1 MTARRTPLSSL
12 LTRLRHRTPGLSASL
27 LNGAVAAALGLGA
40 LVVLVMV
47 LWVVSPYP
55 DSGPGG
61 ALRIAAVLWL
71 LGHGAE
77 LVRADTLSGASVPVG
92 VTPLLLF
99 VLPVCLVHRAARDAA
114 ADGGDDAPPVHG
126 PTAWAGVVLG
136 YLGVA
141 TAAAL
146 YAAGGVLKP
155 SWPSAVLCVPVV
167 VMVVAGV
174 GVWTACERRPE
185 AAHGLLGAL
194 PGRARRLAQEPDT
207 PARLAAAARAAGA
220 GAAALV
226 GGGALLVAVSLVWHG
241 VDARQ
246 TFAGLTQG
254 WSGRI
259 GVLLLCASMVPNAA
273 VWAASYALGPGFV
286 LGAGH
291 VVAPLA
297 SAPPPPLPPFPLLD
311 AVPSTGIVG
320 PLQWAVAAV
329 PVVAGVVLGRGAARW
344 GSGAD
349 PGVRGD
355 SATET
360 GRTRGGRAHSG
371 PWAQG
376 GRGAPSSSRQPASP
390 SRQPAAPTWSPLR
403 TAAAALLASV
413 MCACVV
419 AVLAG
424 LSGGPLGRGALAEFG
439 PVWWQAGAA
448 TLVWVA
454 LVGVPVAVVVRG
466 WRCLAHATR
475 RDAESGGRAIGSPRA
490 ADTSTGAR
498 KQAPA
503 GERKGPF
510 TALVKDQP
518 VPQQSD
524 GRPGATVA
532 AAARYDGDDAYGSG
546 EEVPYGAYD
555 HDTTF
560 EPDDFEP
567 AGPTPKGPDPK
578 APDTDRGTD
587 TGTDTGTERG
597 STPDE
602 ATTNTPDAPKNIQRA
617 HPAPDSP
624 PTDAKPADAKPADA
638 KPTDTKPSDTKPT
651 HANPTDAA
659 PASEATSEPDTA
671 ATPQTPSDRPRPDDA
686 DS

>member
-77 LVRADTLSGASVPVG
+77 LVRAGTLSGASVPVG

-114 ADGGDDAPPVHG
+114 ADGGDGAPPVPG

-155 SWPSAVLCVPVV
+155 SWPSAVLCVPLV

-194 PGRARRLAQEPDT
+194 PGRARRLAQGPDA

-246 TFAGLTQG
+246 TFTGLTQG

-259 GVLLLCASMVPNAA
+259 GVLLLCASLVPNAA

-291 VVAPLA
+291 VVAPLT

-349 PGVRGD
+349 PGAPGD
-355 SATET
+355 TATGT

-371 PWAQG
+371 PQTWS
-376 GRGAPSSSRQPASP
+376 GRNAPSPARP
-390 SRQPAAPTWSPLR
+390 PATPTWSPLR

-413 MCACVV
+413 ICACLV

-454 LVGVPVAVVVRG
+454 VVGVPVAVVVRG

-475 RDAESGGRAIGSPRA
+475 RDAEPRVKAIGPPRA
-490 ADTSTGAR
+490 ADPSTSAR
-498 KQAPA
+498 KKVAA
-503 GERKGPF
+503 GGRKGPF
-510 TALVKDQP
+510 TALAKDQP
-518 VPQQSD
+518 VPQQND
-524 GRPGATVA
+524 GRPGGSA
-532 AAARYDGDDAYGSG
+532 AAARYDGDDAYEAA

-560 EPDDFEP
+560 EPDGFEST
-567 AGPTPKGPDPK
+567 AATPKEPDPKEPDPK
-578 APDTDRGTD
+578 APDTA
-587 TGTDTGTERG
+587 
-597 STPDE
+597 STPDDGS
-602 ATTNTPDAPKNIQRA
+602 TNTQDVPQAPPTPDAR
-617 HPAPDSP
+617 PADARPADARP
-624 PTDAKPADAKPADA
+624 TDVRPTDANPADAE
-638 KPTDTKPSDTKPT
+638 
-651 HANPTDAA
+651 
-659 PASEATSEPDTA
+659 PASEATSEPEPEPDTTTPERPPGPPHPGA
-671 ATPQTPSDRPRPDDA
+671 AAS
-686 DS
+686 

>member
-27 LNGAVAAALGLGA
+27 LNGVVAAALGLGA

-47 LWVVSPYP
+47 LWVISPFP

-92 VTPLLLF
+92 ITPLLLF

-114 ADGGDDAPPVHG
+114 ADGGDGAPPVPG

-141 TAAAL
+141 TPAAL

-155 SWPSAVLCVPVV
+155 SWPSAVLCVPLV
-167 VMVVAGV
+167 VMVIAGV
-174 GVWTACERRPE
+174 GVWTACERRPG

-194 PGRARRLAQEPDT
+194 PGRARRLAQRPDT

-241 VDARQ
+241 ADTRA

-259 GVLLLCASMVPNAA
+259 GVLMLCAALVPNAA

-286 LGAGH
+286 LGTGH
-291 VVAPLA
+291 VVAPLT
-297 SAPPPPLPPFPLLD
+297 SAPPPPLPSFPLLE
-311 AVPSTGIVG
+311 AVPSTGIAG

-344 GSGAD
+344 GSGASD
-349 PGVRGD
+349 PGPRRDRVAG
-355 SATET
+355 
-360 GRTRGGRAHSG
+360 
-371 PWAQG
+371 
-376 GRGAPSSSRQPASP
+376 
-390 SRQPAAPTWSPLR
+390 PAAPTWSPLR
-403 TAAAALLASV
+403 TAAAALLASLI
-413 MCACVV
+413 CASVV

-424 LSGGPLGRGALAEFG
+424 LSGGPLGRGALADFG

-448 TLVWVA
+448 TLVWFA

-466 WRCLAHATR
+466 WRCL
-475 RDAESGGRAIGSPRA
+475 GRAGRQATEPRGTVIGPPR
-490 ADTSTGAR
+490 TG
-498 KQAPA
+498 QAPKA
-503 GERKGPF
+503 GRPAEAAATAGARKGPF

-518 VPQQSD
+518 APRQYGGD
-524 GRPGATVA
+524 
-532 AAARYDGDDAYGSG
+532 DEDDAYDLV
-546 EEVPYGAYD
+546 EDVPYGAYD

-560 EPDDFEP
+560 EPDDFEQPTDP
-567 AGPTPKGPDPK
+567 ARNAPQPDHDDEPNASDGEPHDEPDAEA
-578 APDTDRGTD
+578 APVQD
-587 TGTDTGTERG
+587 
-597 STPDE
+597 TPDIREVQAPQDPDENTQPE
-602 ATTNTPDAPKNIQRA
+602 AQAPPAAPSETETAPEPTAETAPETPPKPPQPAADAP
-617 HPAPDSP
+617 
-624 PTDAKPADAKPADA
+624 
-638 KPTDTKPSDTKPT
+638 
-651 HANPTDAA
+651 
-659 PASEATSEPDTA
+659 
-671 ATPQTPSDRPRPDDA
+671 
-686 DS
+686 

>member
-1 MTARRTPLSSL
+1 INPACSKCR
-12 LTRLRHRTPGLSASL
+12 SA
-27 LNGAVAAALGLGA
+27 
-40 LVVLVMV
+40 
-47 LWVVSPYP
+47 
-55 DSGPGG
+55 
-61 ALRIAAVLWL
+61 
-71 LGHGAE
+71 
-77 LVRADTLSGASVPVG
+77 
-92 VTPLLLF
+92 
-99 VLPVCLVHRAARDAA
+99 
-114 ADGGDDAPPVHG
+114 
-126 PTAWAGVVLG
+126 
-136 YLGVA
+136 
-141 TAAAL
+141 
-146 YAAGGVLKP
+146 
-155 SWPSAVLCVPVV
+155 
-167 VMVVAGV
+167 
-174 GVWTACERRPE
+174 
-185 AAHGLLGAL
+185 
-194 PGRARRLAQEPDT
+194 GRARRLAQGPDA

-254 WSGRI
+254 WSGRV
-259 GVLLLCASMVPNAA
+259 GVLLLCASLVPNAA

-291 VVAPLA
+291 VVAPLT

-311 AVPSTGIVG
+311 AVPSAGIVG

-344 GSGAD
+344 GSGGD

-355 SATET
+355 TATGT

-371 PWAQG
+371 PQTRG
-376 GRGAPSSSRQPASP
+376 GRNAPSPARP
-390 SRQPAAPTWSPLR
+390 PATPTWSPLR

-413 MCACVV
+413 ICACLV

-424 LSGGPLGRGALAEFG
+424 LSGGPLGRSALAEFG

-475 RDAESGGRAIGSPRA
+475 RDAEPRAAAIGLPRT

-498 KQAPA
+498 KRVPA
-503 GERKGPF
+503 GERKSPF

-518 VPQQSD
+518 VPQQND
-524 GRPGATVA
+524 GRPGGSAP
-532 AAARYDGDDAYGSG
+532 AARYDGDDAYEAA

-560 EPDDFEP
+560 EPDGYQPDDLEP
-567 AGPTPKGPDPK
+567 TGPTPKKQDPK
-578 APDTDRGTD
+578 EPDSKGSAK
-587 TGTDTGTERG
+587 E

-602 ATTNTPDAPKNIQRA
+602 DSANATDAP
-617 HPAPDSP
+617 PANAK
-624 PTDAKPADAKPADA
+624 PTDAKPADATPTEADPAPGA
-638 KPTDTKPSDTKPT
+638 TNAPTPEATS
-651 HANPTDAA
+651 DAA
-659 PASEATSEPDTA
+659 PDPRPDTA
-671 ATPQTPSDRPRPDDA
+671 PTPETPPGPPHPGAAAS
-686 DS
+686 

>member
-27 LNGAVAAALGLGA
+27 LNGALAAALGLGA
-40 LVVLVMV
+40 LVFLVMV

-155 SWPSAVLCVPVV
+155 SWPSAVLCVPLV

-185 AAHGLLGAL
+185 AARGLLGAL
-194 PGRARRLAQEPDT
+194 PGRARRLAQGPDA

-254 WSGRI
+254 WSGRV
-259 GVLLLCASMVPNAA
+259 GVLLLCASLVPNAA

-291 VVAPLA
+291 VVAPLT

-311 AVPSTGIVG
+311 AVPSAGIVG

-344 GSGAD
+344 GSGID

-355 SATET
+355 TATGT
-360 GRTRGGRAHSG
+360 GRTKGGRAHSG
-371 PWAQG
+371 PQTRG
-376 GRGAPSSSRQPASP
+376 GRNAPSPARP
-390 SRQPAAPTWSPLR
+390 PATPTWSPLR

-413 MCACVV
+413 ICACLV

-424 LSGGPLGRGALAEFG
+424 LSGGPLGRSALAEFG

-475 RDAESGGRAIGSPRA
+475 RDAEPRAAAIGSPRT

-498 KQAPA
+498 KRVPA
-503 GERKGPF
+503 GERKSPF

-518 VPQQSD
+518 VPQQND
-524 GRPGATVA
+524 GRPGGSAP
-532 AAARYDGDDAYGSG
+532 AARYDGDDAYEGA

-560 EPDDFEP
+560 EPDGYQPDDLEP
-567 AGPTPKGPDPK
+567 TGPTPKKQDPKKQDPKGPDPK
-578 APDTDRGTD
+578 GSA
-587 TGTDTGTERG
+587 TE

-602 ATTNTPDAPKNIQRA
+602 DSANATDAP
-617 HPAPDSP
+617 PANAKPTDAK
-624 PTDAKPADAKPADA
+624 PTDAKPANAEPADA
-638 KPTDTKPSDTKPT
+638 TPTEADPAAEATNAPT
-651 HANPTDAA
+651 PEATSDAA
-659 PASEATSEPDTA
+659 PDPRPDTA
-671 ATPQTPSDRPRPDDA
+671 PTPETPPGPPHPGAAAS
-686 DS
+686 

>member
-47 LWVVSPYP
+47 LWVISPYP

-114 ADGGDDAPPVHG
+114 ADGGEGAPPVAG
-126 PTAWAGVVLG
+126 PTAWVGVVLG

-155 SWPSAVLCVPVV
+155 SWLSAVPCVPLV

-194 PGRARRLAQEPDT
+194 PGRARRLAQGPDA

-241 VDARQ
+241 TDARQ

-259 GVLLLCASMVPNAA
+259 GVLLLCAALVPNAA

-291 VVAPLA
+291 VVAPLT

-311 AVPSTGIVG
+311 AVPSAGVAG

-349 PGVRGD
+349 PGVRGER
-355 SATET
+355 ATET
-360 GRTRGGRAHSG
+360 GRTRGGRTQSG
-371 PWAQG
+371 SRTEG
-376 GRGAPSSSRQPASP
+376 GRGAPPPA
-390 SRQPAAPTWSPLR
+390 RQPAAPTWSPLR

-413 MCACVV
+413 ICACLV

-454 LVGVPVAVVVRG
+454 LVGVPVAVAVRG
-466 WRCLAHATR
+466 WRCLVHAARKDPEARGTAIGPPR
-475 RDAESGGRAIGSPRA
+475 APTGTATGGRPDEAAAGGLRARLSRGGGRRGRSPEQA
-490 ADTSTGAR
+490 DSPDTSAGAQKR
-498 KQAPA
+498 ASA
-503 GERKGPF
+503 GGRKGPF
-510 TALVKDQP
+510 TALVKDQS

-524 GRPGATVA
+524 GRPGA
-532 AAARYDGDDAYGSG
+532 AAARYDGDDAYDPA
-546 EEVPYGAYD
+546 EKMPYGAYD

-560 EPDDFEP
+560 EPDGFEP
-567 AGPTPKGPDPK
+567 TGPAPKAPTPKAPDPK
-578 APDTDRGTD
+578 APDPKAPDGQEAADED
-587 TGTDTGTERG
+587 TAG
-597 STPDE
+597 S
-602 ATTNTPDAPKNIQRA
+602 PDAATPEDSRQA
-617 HPAPDSP
+617 PPTPDSP
-624 PTDAKPADAKPADA
+624 PAAVHEADADS
-638 KPTDTKPSDTKPT
+638 T
-651 HANPTDAA
+651 
-659 PASEATSEPDTA
+659 SEAGTAPTPETPPDS
-671 ATPQTPSDRPRPDDA
+671 PHPDDA
-686 DS
+686 GS